1 MPERTRWDRIA
12 ADSREGE
19 RIAFVRELE
28 AAGAHISVVG
38 VDMTDEAAMSGFI
51 QQYEAGGSL
60 PIRGVVHSAGTVKDV
75 LLTQM
80 DGRIFDEAYDPKAM
94 GAWLLHQA
102 MLEQPL
108 EFFVLFSSL
117 GSLLPAAG
125 QGNYAAG
132 NACLDALAAYRRSL
146 GLPALSINWGP
157 WSVGMVEKLQLTD
170 IFETNGIDI
179 ITPAVGMRLFE
190 HLLGQNVTQIVA
202 LSAGWRAF
210 RKLYD
215 YIPLLELL
223 EEDDSGCAGVSES
236 GELAIE
242 AIKMLAPHER
252 ELAVRQHLEII
263 IADLLHFAADE
274 VDTTKALPEIGLD
287 SMMAIR
293 LRARLLNEFGVAPMI
308 GELLSGNSIS
318 SLSGKLVRQ
327 FVEQHQLA
335 REYSSVG

>member
-1 MPERTRWDRIA
+1 MAR
-12 ADSREGE
+12 
-19 RIAFVRELE
+19 
-28 AAGAHISVVG
+28 
-38 VDMTDEAAMSGFI
+38 
-51 QQYEAGGSL
+51 
-60 PIRGVVHSAGTVKDV
+60 
-75 LLTQM
+75 
-80 DGRIFDEAYDPKAM
+80 
-94 GAWLLHQA
+94 
-102 MLEQPL
+102 
-108 EFFVLFSSL
+108 
-117 GSLLPAAG
+117 
-125 QGNYAAG
+125 
-132 NACLDALAAYRRSL
+132 
-146 GLPALSINWGP
+146 
-157 WSVGMVEKLQLTD
+157 
-170 IFETNGIDI
+170 
-179 ITPAVGMRLFE
+179 
-190 HLLGQNVTQIVA
+190 
-202 LSAGWRAF
+202 F